1 MMNATS
7 ISSLPAPMTTNISS
21 EQKIGGGTTYSDLI
35 KDLDINKMK
44 QSQPSAVSSPGP
56 MQSAFTPAPTPSLF
70 PPAPM
75 QNQRNPAQTAL
86 MQNQRNPAQTAPM
99 QNQRNPAQTAPMPQ
113 QGTMDM
119 PASIMMQQM
128 MPQQQNVMQTMQQQN
143 SMYGG
148 AMPQSAPI
156 SQYIPTNDVDVQQTP
171 LNSTLLPDPM
181 FFQPPPPPP
190 RRRRKEAVKAVVPE
204 KKPFEFDASKVKP
217 AILVAAIVFALL
229 SYGAPLIARR
239 LEWSVDSVTGKF
251 TSAGLVTLSILTGGI
266 FLGISELIRN
276 FGNGMN

>member
-7 ISSLPAPMTTNISS
+7 ISSLPPPMTTNISS
-21 EQKIGGGTTYSDLI
+21 EQKTGGGTTYSDLI

-44 QSQPSAVSSPGP
+44 QSQPSAVSSPRP

-70 PPAPM
+70 PPAP
-75 QNQRNPAQTAL
+75 

-128 MPQQQNVMQTMQQQN
+128 MPQQQNVIQTMQQQN

-190 RRRRKEAVKAVVPE
+190 RRRRKEVVQAVVPE
-204 KKPFEFDASKVKP
+204 KKPFGFDASKVKP

-229 SYGAPLIARR
+229 SYGAPLLARR

-276 FGNGMN
+276 FGNGMS

>member
-1 MMNATS
+1 MSEDNMMNATS
-7 ISSLPAPMTTNISS
+7 ISSLPPPMTTSISS
-21 EQKIGGGTTYSDLI
+21 EQKTGGGTTYSDLI

-44 QSQPSAVSSPGP
+44 QSQQSAVSSPGP
-56 MQSAFTPAPTPSLF
+56 MQSSFAPAPTQSPF

-75 QNQRNPAQTAL
+75 QNQRNPAQQAPS
-86 MQNQRNPAQTAPM
+86 QNQS
-99 QNQRNPAQTAPMPQ
+99 
-113 QGTMDM
+113 TMDM

-128 MPQQQNVMQTMQQQN
+128 MPQQQNVMQNMQQQS

-156 SQYIPTNDVDVQQTP
+156 SQYIPTDDVEVQQTP

-190 RRRRKEAVKAVVPE
+190 RRRRKEVVKAVVVPE
-204 KKPFEFDASKVKP
+204 KKPFGFDASKIKP

-229 SYGAPLIARR
+229 SYGAPLLARR

-276 FGNGMN
+276 FGTGMN

>member
-1 MMNATS
+1 MSEDNMMNATS

-21 EQKIGGGTTYSDLI
+21 EQKTGGGTTYSDLI

-75 QNQRNPAQTAL
+75 QNQRNPT
-86 MQNQRNPAQTAPM
+86 
-99 QNQRNPAQTAPMPQ
+99 QTAPMPQ

-156 SQYIPTNDVDVQQTP
+156 SQYIPTDDVDVQQTP

-190 RRRRKEAVKAVVPE
+190 RRRRKEVVKAVVPE
-204 KKPFEFDASKVKP
+204 KKPFGFDASKVKP

-229 SYGAPLIARR
+229 SYGAPLLARR